1 MATPPKDDHL
11 SHLLLTQLEVPWYR
25 ALIESI
31 GELIKPPKLAPLE
44 VTSKPVPVK
53 DIWGLY
59 GRQKKS
65 FLLSTGAQ
73 IAAVAVIAILGA
85 TKPVRDAA
93 VRAVTLILPPAAVPE
108 AAPKKPAVSKPGG
121 GGDRSPLPASRGK
134 LPKADI
140 RQFTPPVAVYAN
152 MDPKMTME
160 PSIIAPPDMALPQI
174 DSDRYGDPFSKFTFA
189 SNGHGPGGGIGDNG
203 PGGGVGDSDGPGF
216 GPNGFGAGRNGSG
229 MNVTRPELVH
239 KVEPE
244 YSEDARKAKFAG
256 TVVLYIEIDPNGH
269 PTHIRVA
276 RSLGMGLDEKAI
288 EAVQKWV
295 FVPGKENGKP
305 VTVPATVEVNFR
317 LL

>member
-1 MATPPKDDHL
+1 MATPLKDDHL
-11 SHLLLTQLEVPWYR
+11 SHLLVTQLEVPWHR
-25 ALIESI
+25 SLRDSVR
-31 GELIKPPKLAPLE
+31 ELIKPTKLPPLE
-44 VTSKPVPVK
+44 LTSKAVPVK

-65 FLLSTGAQ
+65 FLLSTGVQ
-73 IAAVAVIAILGA
+73 IVVVAAIVALGA

-93 VRAVTLILPPAAVPE
+93 VKAVTLILPLDTARE
-108 AAPKKPAVSKPGG
+108 ASPKKPAATHPGS
-121 GGDRSPLPASRGK
+121 GGDRSPLPASRGR

-140 RQFTPPVAVYAN
+140 RQFTPPVAVYHN
-152 MDPKMTME
+152 MDPRMTME

-189 SNGHGPGGGIGDNG
+189 SNGPGSKGGIGSKEG
-203 PGGGVGDSDGPGF
+203 TGVGDSDGPGF
-216 GPNGFGAGRNGSG
+216 GLNEFGAGRNGTG
-229 MNVTRPELVH
+229 KNVSKPELVH

-244 YSEDARKAKFAG
+244 YSEDARKAKYTG
-256 TVVLYIEIDPNGH
+256 TVVLYIEIEPNGH

-288 EAVQKWV
+288 EAVQKWI
-295 FVPGKENGKP
+295 FVPGKENGKA

>member
-1 MATPPKDDHL
+1 MATPPTDDHL
-11 SHLLLTQLEVPWYR
+11 SHLLLTQLEVPWHR
-25 ALIESI
+25 ALIESL
-31 GELIKPPKLAPLE
+31 GEVIKPSKLPPLE
-44 VTSKPVPVK
+44 VTSRPVPVK

-65 FLLSTGAQ
+65 FFLSTGLQAAA
-73 IAAVAVIAILGA
+73 IAMVAMLGA
-85 TKPVRDAA
+85 TKPVRETVARTVA
-93 VRAVTLILPPAAVPE
+93 LIMPAPAAPE
-108 AAPKKPAVSKPGG
+108 DAPKKPVKEIPGG

-134 LPKADI
+134 LPKPDM

-152 MDPKMTME
+152 MDPKMTMD
-160 PSIIAPPDMALPQI
+160 PSIIAPPDMALPQV
-174 DSDRYGDPFSKFTFA
+174 DSDRYGDPFSKFTVG
-189 SNGHGPGGGIGDNG
+189 SNG
-203 PGGGVGDSDGPGF
+203 PGSHSGIGAGDRGGVGNEHGPGF
-216 GPNGFGAGRNGSG
+216 GSDEFGPGRYGG
-229 MNVTRPELVH
+229 GKNVTRPELVH

-256 TVVLYIEIDPNGH
+256 TVVLYIEIDPTGH
-269 PTHIRVA
+269 PTNIRVA

-288 EAVQKWV
+288 EAVRKWV